1 MPEERGRVLVT
12 DAGRG
17 SAVSIIRSL
26 GRANWHVIAGD
37 ADQYSPGFY
46 SNYAHR
52 ALRYTSPANDSKR
65 FVDELVQLARTER
78 LDIIIPVTD
87 EAILPLAAGR
97 SRFPRS
103 TQLAIPN
110 DEQLRAVHDKV
121 ATLTLAE
128 RLGVPIPRTELVTTV
143 GEAARHC
150 RRLGWPVVL
159 KPRHSRVHLDNR
171 IIARQVQYAS
181 SLRELADAFASAG
194 NASEFLLQEY
204 WPGEGHGVELLLDR
218 GEPRLAFQ
226 HRRLREVPPSGGPSS
241 YREAV
246 SLDPLLLEHATLLLR
261 ELGWTG
267 LAMVEFKCGVR
278 GARLMEING
287 RIWGSLPLAVASGV
301 DFPLHLAEL
310 MMGRTLSDL
319 PSSYVIGRKRRNME
333 LEVAWVAQV
342 LFSKRDSSEPASR
355 TPRRRALA
363 LLIELSLAWREMD
376 NYWEDDLRPLAAE
389 VLRAAGR
396 LQRKLGFHLVR
407 TQWPLSQALRRLVE
421 RIFCHI

>member
-1 MPEERGRVLVT
+1 MPSARWSASMRVRRRMTRRASSIRRDRT
-12 DAGRG
+12 DRAVRFSRG
-17 SAVSIIRSL
+17 SVPTSSLPRRSGSGRSL
-26 GRANWHVIAGD
+26 PSRLRGGSRETPWAVGQGPGATRRARRQGPPGSHVRAPPRARGVRHPPPRASPTRLPRARAG
-37 ADQYSPGFY
+37 SPG
-46 SNYAHR
+46 AP
-52 ALRYTSPANDSKR
+52 PAR
-65 FVDELVQLARTER
+65 F
-78 LDIIIPVTD
+78 
-87 EAILPLAAGR
+87 
-97 SRFPRS
+97 RF
-103 TQLAIPN
+103 
-110 DEQLRAVHDKV
+110 
-121 ATLTLAE
+121 
-128 RLGVPIPRTELVTTV
+128 G
-143 GEAARHC
+143 
-150 RRLGWPVVL
+150 
-159 KPRHSRVHLDNR
+159 
-171 IIARQVQYAS
+171 
-181 SLRELADAFASAG
+181 
-194 NASEFLLQEY
+194 
-204 WPGEGHGVELLLDR
+204 R

-363 LLIELSLAWREMD
+363 LLMELSLAWREMD

-407 TQWPLSQALRRLVE
+407 TQWPLSQALRRVVE
-421 RIFCHI
+421 RIAHI